1 MLTHSDV
8 WWAIDR
14 LAAKHGMSASG
25 LARRAG
31 LDPTT
36 FNKSKRITREGKQRW
51 PSTESVAKIL
61 AATGASLSDFV
72 ILIGDDQS
80 AALSRKIPFMSL
92 EQADQ
97 DGVLDAGGQPAGD
110 GWDAILFPQLTDP
123 DAYALEITNDRLAP
137 VYREGDVIVLSPRAN
152 IRRGDRVILKL
163 RDGTVLAGQFVR
175 KGMRKV
181 QLAPLSGGP
190 ADRVLDANQ
199 VAWISRVLWAS
210 Q

>member
-8 WWAIDR
+8 WRAIDR
-14 LAAKHGMSASG
+14 LAAKHGMSPSG

-36 FNKSKRITREGKQRW
+36 FNKSKRTTREGKRRW

-61 AATGASLSDFV
+61 AATGASLGDFV
-72 ILIGDDQS
+72 VLVGEDQ
-80 AALSRKIPFMSL
+80 ATGLSRKIPLVSL

-97 DGVLDAGGQPAGD
+97 DGLLDADGQPTGD
-110 GWDAILFPQLTDP
+110 DWDAMLFPQLTDP
-123 DAYALEITNDRLAP
+123 DAFALEVGSNRLAP
-137 VYREGDVIVLSPRAN
+137 VYREGDVIILSPRAS
-152 IRRGDRVILKL
+152 IRRGDRVILKR
-163 RDGTVLAGQFVR
+163 RDGKILAGQLVR
-175 KGMRKV
+175 KGVRKIR
-181 QLAPLSGGP
+181 LAPLTGGA
-190 ADRVLDANQ
+190 ADRALNADQ

>member
-8 WWAIDR
+8 WRAIDR
-14 LAAKHGMSASG
+14 LAAKHGMSPSG

-51 PSTESVAKIL
+51 PSTETVAKIL
-61 AATGASLSDFV
+61 AATGATLGDFV
-72 ILIGDDQS
+72 VLIGDVQT
-80 AALSRKIPFMSL
+80 AGLSHKLPYMSL
-92 EQADQ
+92 DQADQ
-97 DGVLDAGGQPAGD
+97 DGLLDADRQPTGE
-110 GWDAILFPQLTDP
+110 GWDAMLFPQLTDP
-123 DAYALEITNDRLAP
+123 DAYALEVGNNRLAP
-137 VYREGDVIVLSPRAN
+137 VYREGDVIILSPRAS

-163 RDGTVLAGQFVR
+163 RNGKVLAGRLVH
-175 KGMRKV
+175 KGVRKV
-181 QLAPLSGGP
+181 QLAPLTGGA
-190 ADRVLDANQ
+190 ADRALDADQ

>member
-8 WWAIDR
+8 WRAIDR

-61 AATGASLSDFV
+61 AATGASLGDFV
-72 ILIGDDQS
+72 VLIGDDQ
-80 AALSRKIPFMSL
+80 AASLSRKLPFMNL

-97 DGVLDAGGQPAGD
+97 DGLFDAGGQPTRD
-110 GWDAILFPQLTDP
+110 GWDAMLFPQLTDP
-123 DAYALEITNDRLAP
+123 DAYALEVGNNRLAP
-137 VYREGDVIVLSPRAN
+137 VYREGDVIILSPRAS

-163 RDGTVLAGQFVR
+163 RDGKVLAGQLVH
-175 KGMRKV
+175 KGVRKV
-181 QLAPLSGGP
+181 QLAPLTGGA
-190 ADRVLDANQ
+190 ADRALDADQ